1 MSELLY
7 ANAGK
12 RIVDFQEPGYVC
24 VVFVC
29 LMRSVKYNRFLSR
42 ACAEK
47 GKVLRL
53 ERVEV

>member
-29 LMRSVKYNRFLSR
+29 LSRFVKYIRFLSR
-42 ACAEK
+42 AWVEE
-47 GKVLRL
+47 GKVFRL
-53 ERVEV
+53 ERV